1 MNDTPRYRLANG
13 VGPAL
18 TRIQWWIV
26 GISTLVGV
34 FGLILDLT
42 GKLLVAAPLLGLSG
56 MTYVLT
62 ALIANHQSRS
72 K

>member
-13 VGPAL
+13 VAL

-34 FGLILDLT
+34 SGFILGLT
-42 GKLLVAAPLLGLSG
+42 GNFLVGSPLLGLSG
-56 MTYVLT
+56 MTNVLT
-62 ALIANHQSRS
+62 FAIANHQSRS